1 MLHMSSYAHQQQ
13 NIVNQSNTLLLEP
26 TSPIN
31 FILTLMYIL
40 QQINFFIESFFY
52 NLTRTKK

>member
-40 QQINFFIESFFY
+40 QQIKFFIESFFY